1 MKYRALTEAAVA
13 GYVDALGFVAL
24 FGLFTV
30 HVTGNF
36 VLLGAVAAGGSTGVV
51 LKLAAFPAFISG
63 IALAKGFALAFAHD
77 GQARLERVL
86 LWTQAALLG
95 LFLATGILASPILDS
110 GNWRVLLCG
119 ITGAM
124 AMGIQNA
131 RPRLVGE
138 TGAPTTM
145 MTGNVTQAVLDALS
159 VLFERDSSL
168 NQAAL
173 SRIFV
178 TLRLLAGFALGAVG
192 GGAGFAFAGF
202 WALVVPI
209 AALAVIA
216 ASLSFNHVSTLSGPS
231 R

>member
-13 GYVDALGFVAL
+13 GYVDAVGFVAL

-36 VLLGAVAAGGSTGVV
+36 VLLGAVAAGGSTGIA
-51 LKLAAFPAFISG
+51 LKLAAFPAFIAG

-77 GQARLERVL
+77 EQARLERVL
-86 LWTQAALLG
+86 LWTQTALLAV
-95 LFLATGILASPILDS
+95 FLATGILASPILDA
-110 GNWRVLLCG
+110 NDWHVLLCG

-138 TGAPTTM
+138 AGAPTTM
-145 MTGNVTQAVLDALS
+145 MTGNVTQAVLDAVS
-159 VLFERDSSL
+159 VLFERD
-168 NQAAL
+168 NAL
-173 SRIFV
+173 TQTASSRIVV

-192 GGAGFAFAGF
+192 GGVGYAFAGF
-202 WALVVPI
+202 WALIVPI

-216 ASLSFNHVSTLSGPS
+216 ASLSFIHVSTLSGPS
-231 R
+231 Q